1 MIKKLWEKIFT
12 KEMLLYL
19 IFGILTTIINIAVY
33 QLFYQALAVPN
44 LLANVIAWV
53 VAVIFAYVTNN
64 WFVFEDSFT
73 DWERER
79 KKIVMFLGARLFSLA
94 VDELG
99 MWLLVDRWEFD
110 SMWSKIGMNVI
121 VVIINYIFSKF
132 CIFVKKR

>member
-12 KEMLLYL
+12 KEIILYL
-19 IFGILTTIINIAVY
+19 VFGVLTTIINIAVY

-44 LLANVIAWV
+44 LIANVIAWV

-64 WFVFEDSFT
+64 RFVFEDSFT

-79 KKIVMFLGARLFSLA
+79 KKIAMFLGARLFSLA

-121 VVIINYIFSKF
+121 VVIINFIFSKF

>member
-12 KEMLLYL
+12 KEIILYL
-19 IFGILTTIINIAVY
+19 VFGVLTTIINIAVY
-33 QLFYQALAVPN
+33 QLFYQALAVLN
-44 LLANVIAWV
+44 LIANIIAWV

-64 WFVFEDSFT
+64 RFVFEDSFT

-79 KKIVMFLGARLFSLA
+79 KKIAMFLGARLFSLA

-121 VVIINYIFSKF
+121 IVIINFIFSKF

>member
-64 WFVFEDSFT
+64 RFVFEDSFT